1 MVDDRQKE
9 YQRKYDEKT
18 KTISVKYALCDMSDY
33 DRLKRYLAQT
43 GKSANGFIKELIND
57 FFEHDEPIINDSK
70 IAEYFKDYEVSG
82 ELLNKLEKAVGTA
95 KYNLIMDC
103 SKKSI
108 ESDIYTAFL
117 DRGCSFDEWIEQFL
131 EDVECGDIDINI
143 SEREFRKLIDKSMSG
158 VVGNIYCS

>member
-9 YQRKYDEKT
+9 YQRKYDKKT
-18 KTISVKYALCDMSDY
+18 KMISVKFALCDMSIY
-33 DRLKRYLAQT
+33 NRLKEYLAQT

-57 FFEHDEPIINDSK
+57 FFEHDEPIINDSI

-103 SKKSI
+103 SKESI
-108 ESDIYTAFL
+108 ESDLYTAFL

-131 EDVECGDIDINI
+131 EDIEGGDIDINI
-143 SEREFRKLIDKSMSG
+143 SEKEFKKLVYESISG
-158 VVGNIYCS
+158 VVRNIFYG